1 MDIVIKNALVLTQ
14 NKSREV
20 IRADVGIEGNR
31 IAEVG
36 KNLPKS
42 GYVIDGT
49 GCALMPGLVNAH
61 THLPMTLLR
70 GFADDME
77 LESWWRTKIWPT
89 EAKIRE
95 EDCYYGAL
103 LGCLEMIRSGTTSF
117 FDMYF
122 HMEYV
127 AQAVTHAGL
136 RANLGYGMVDMGNA
150 HKRVRELRASADFL
164 EYVKRM
170 KSGRI
175 EASIAPHAP
184 NTCSEELLLAAKQL
198 ASKNNCRLQLHVSE
212 TRKEVYE
219 LQKKTG
225 KRPVEYLDSIGFLG
239 EDCVLSH
246 GVWLTKHEINL
257 LAKSGCTVVHNPV
270 SNQKLASGG
279 IAPLPEMLKAGVNV
293 ALGTDGCASNNNLDL
308 FEEIKFCA
316 ISQKNARWDPTVIP
330 AGQALDFATV
340 NGGRLFGGRAGL
352 IEPGKLADLILIGLK
367 KPHLTPLHNL
377 KSSLAY
383 SARGGD
389 VKTSICGGK
398 ILMEDYAIKVMDEQA
413 VLMKAQE
420 CAERIVGR

>member
-14 NKSREV
+14 NKKREV
-20 IRADVGIEGNR
+20 VRADVGIEGDR
-31 IAEVG
+31 IAG
-36 KNLPKS
+36 IGRNLPKS
-42 GYVIDGT
+42 GYVIDGS
-49 GCALMPGLVNAH
+49 GCAVMPGLVNAH
-61 THLPMTLLR
+61 THLSMTLLR

-89 EAKIRE
+89 EAKIKE

-127 AQAVTHAGL
+127 AQAVAYSGL

-150 HKRVRELRASADFL
+150 HKRVRELRASGDFL
-164 EYVKRM
+164 DYVRHLKN
-170 KSGRI
+170 GRI
-175 EASIAPHAP
+175 ECSIAPHAP
-184 NTCSEELLLAAKQL
+184 NTCSEELLLSSKEL
-198 ASKNNCRLQLHVSE
+198 AEKNDCKIQIHTSE

-219 LQKKTG
+219 VQKKTG

-239 EDCVLSH
+239 EDCVLAH

-257 LAKSGCTVVHNPV
+257 LAKSGATLVHNPV

-279 IAPLPEMLKAGVNV
+279 IAPLPEMLQAGVNV
-293 ALGTDGCASNNNLDL
+293 TLGTDGCASNNNLDL

-340 NGGRLFGGRAGL
+340 NGGRLFGGRTGS
-352 IEPGKLADLILIGLK
+352 IEPGKLADILLIDLK
-367 KPHLTPLHNL
+367 KPHLSPLHNL
-377 KSSLAY
+377 TSLLAY

-389 VKTSICGGK
+389 VKTTICDGK
-398 ILMEDYAIKVMDEQA
+398 ILMEDYSVKVLDEQA
-413 VLMKAQE
+413 VMFKAQE
-420 CAERIVGR
+420 CAEGIVRR

>member
-14 NKSREV
+14 NQKREV
-20 IRADVGIEGNR
+20 VRTDVGIEGNM
-31 IAEVG
+31 IAQVG
-36 KNLPKS
+36 PNLPKS
-42 GYVIDGT
+42 GYVIDGS

-61 THLPMTLLR
+61 THLSMTLLR

-89 EAKIRE
+89 EAKIKE

-103 LGCLEMIRSGTTSF
+103 LGCLEMIRSGTTAF

-127 AQAVTHAGL
+127 AQAIAHSGL
-136 RANLGYGMVDMGNA
+136 RANLGYGMVDMWNA
-150 HKRVRELRASADFL
+150 HKRVRELRATGEFL
-164 EYVKRM
+164 DYVRHLKNSM
-170 KSGRI
+170 I
-175 EASIAPHAP
+175 ECSIAPHAP
-184 NTCSEELLLAAKQL
+184 NTCSEELLLASKQL
-198 ASKNNCRLQLHVSE
+198 AEKNGCRIQIHASE

-219 LQKKTG
+219 VQKRTG

-239 EDCVLSH
+239 EECVLAH
-246 GVWLTKHEINL
+246 GVWLTKHEVSL
-257 LAKSGCTVVHNPV
+257 LAKNGCTLVHNPV

-279 IAPLPEMLKAGVNV
+279 IAPLPEMLQSGVNV
-293 ALGTDGCASNNNLDL
+293 TLGTDGCASNNNLDL

-340 NGGRLFGGRAGL
+340 NGGKLFGGRTGS
-352 IEPGKLADLILIGLK
+352 IEEGKLADMILVDLK
-367 KPHLTPLHNL
+367 KPHLAPVHNL
-377 KSSLAY
+377 KSLLAY

-389 VKTSICGGK
+389 VKTMICGGK
-398 ILMEDYAIKVMDEQA
+398 ILMEDYAIKVLDEQA
-413 VLMKAQE
+413 IILKAQE
-420 CAERIVGR
+420 CAERIVRK